1 MIMSTTFS
9 ERVHELMDY
18 HRLNKNSLSVKL
30 GFTANTTI
38 TRLAN
43 HPERNPSYELLVTIL
58 KAFPGLSGRWL
69 LLGEGKMW
77 VKDEIDATTLWT
89 QYYGKDMIGVL
100 KQVTDA
106 PPISRMRIHGYADC
120 ELAVDVYGDSMA
132 PKFNPGDIVICKKVG
147 IEDPIAFG
155 EAYLICTQ
163 EPMVRYIK
171 SAPSDDTLKVSAES
185 PRFEDMVI
193 KRSDITCL
201 YRVKGLVRREAV

>member
-77 VKDEIDATTLWT
+77 VKDEIDAQTLWT
-89 QYYGKDMIGVL
+89 QYYGKDIIGVL
-100 KQVTDA
+100 NQVTDA
-106 PPISRMRIHGYADC
+106 PPISRMRIRNIF
-120 ELAVDVYGDSMA
+120 LANMA
-132 PKFNPGDIVICKKVG
+132 EIYHLCRVIFKPLNLLMILCVKKPCRETG
-147 IEDPIAFG
+147 FSLCGPCTRM
-155 EAYLICTQ
+155 AYIRQ
-163 EPMVRYIK
+163 QRSFKRI
-171 SAPSDDTLKVSAES
+171 S
-185 PRFEDMVI
+185 PRSF
-193 KRSDITCL
+193 
-201 YRVKGLVRREAV
+201 

>member
-43 HPERNPSYELLVTIL
+43 HPERNPSYDLLVLLL

-77 VKDEIDATTLWT
+77 VKDEIDIQTLWT
-89 QYYGKDMIGVL
+89 KYYGKD
-100 KQVTDA
+100 
-106 PPISRMRIHGYADC
+106 
-120 ELAVDVYGDSMA
+120 AVSV
-132 PKFNPGDIVICKKVG
+132 F
-147 IEDPIAFG
+147 
-155 EAYLICTQ
+155 L
-163 EPMVRYIK
+163 RY
-171 SAPSDDTLKVSAES
+171 
-185 PRFEDMVI
+185 
-193 KRSDITCL
+193 
-201 YRVKGLVRREAV
+201 

>member
-43 HPERNPSYELLVTIL
+43 HPERNPSYDLLVLLL

-77 VKDEIDATTLWT
+77 VKDEIDIQTLWT
-89 QYYGKDMIGVL
+89 KYYGKDAVGVL
-100 KQVTDA
+100 RHVTDV
-106 PPISRMRIHGYADC
+106 PPVSRMRVHGYDDC
-120 ELAVDVYGDSMA
+120 ELAMDVTGDIMA
-132 PKFNPGDIVICKKVG
+132 PKFNSGDIILCKKVDPD
-147 IEDPIAFG
+147 EPIAFG
-155 EAYLICTQ
+155 EAHLICVN
-163 EPMVRYIK
+163 EPVLRYIK
-171 SAPSDDTLKVSAES
+171 SAPTEDTLKLSAEN
-185 PRFEDMVI
+185 PRLEDVII

-201 YRVKGLVRREAV
+201 YRVKGLIRSV